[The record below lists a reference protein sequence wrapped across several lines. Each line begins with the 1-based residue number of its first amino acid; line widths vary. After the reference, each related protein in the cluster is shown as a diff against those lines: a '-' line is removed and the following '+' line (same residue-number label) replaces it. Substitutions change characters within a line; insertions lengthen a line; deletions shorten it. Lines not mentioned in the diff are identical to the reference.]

1 MAQIPTIEVN
11 LKNGKGIAIINES
24 DFDPTI
30 HEKYNEQK
38 RTRRKKVQKEEKK
51 EI

>member
-24 DFDPTI
+24 DFDPKIYT
-30 HEKYNEQK
+30 KNNGQK
-38 RTRRKKVQKEEKK
+38 RTRKKKVQEETKEE
-51 EI
+51 